1 MAESARLKLFQKL
14 VKAYTETHKKKNG
27 KDVQLEVS
35 AEWKEMKKLKDLDL
49 EVAVDKKISELIKLS
64 TKKKVPSMVIWSK
77 FVSGNANKK
86 HSGGG
91 SQNMDVEET
100 AVIIVISAPA
110 ENSSQSSPSSDP
122 LTELSQASST
132 SNEKAKSTPKQDDL
146 RRKIETEKDTP
157 LRLY

>member
-122 LTELSQASST
+122 LTELSQASSA
-132 SNEKAKSTPKQDDL
+132 SNEKAKPTPKQDDL

-157 LRLY
+157 LGLY